1 MTIAIIGGG
10 VGGMAA
16 AYDFAKAGQE
26 VTIYEAAD
34 HVGGLAAGF
43 TIPRWDWSVEHYYH
57 HWFAS
62 DHHILGLIE
71 ELGLRERVLFL
82 RPITAVYH
90 QGEFYPLDSP
100 LSVLQFPGLSF
111 VNRLRMGMV
120 VAYLKYVA
128 RWEPLEK
135 VTAHRWM
142 RRAVGGRA
150 YEILW
155 EPLLIGKFGPHYQEV
170 NMAWMWARFK
180 ARTPRLGTYE
190 GGFQAFNEDLAA
202 RLEGMGVRI
211 RLGTPVE
218 SIQPDADGGL
228 RLRHA
233 AGEQRVDQC
242 LTTTSPALLARMA
255 PALPAAYLERL
266 LAMKSMG
273 AVVMILALEHQLSE
287 SGIYWHNLPKEAG
300 FPFLSLVEHT
310 NFLPPEHF
318 GGDHVV
324 YCGDYL
330 DPDHEYFASDEG
342 DLLERF
348 LAALPRF
355 NAKFS
360 RTWVKDTW
368 LHRTR
373 YAQPVPSVNHSKA
386 IPDLKTPIPGL
397 WLASMSQVY
406 PWDRGTNFAVEVARR
421 AARRMLHE
429 GP

>member
-1 MTIAIIGGG
+1 MRIGVIGGG

-16 AYDFAKAGQE
+16 AYDFAKAGHE
-26 VTIYEAAD
+26 VIIYEAAD

-43 TIPRWDWSVEHYYH
+43 SIPRWNWSVEHYYH

-62 DHHILGLIE
+62 DRHILGLID
-71 ELGLRERVLFL
+71 ELGLRQKVLFL
-82 RPITAVYH
+82 RPITVVYH
-90 QGEFYPLDSP
+90 EGEFYPLDSP
-100 LSVLQFPGLSF
+100 LAVLQFPGLSPI
-111 VNRLRMGMV
+111 NRVRMGVV

-128 RWEPLEK
+128 RWHPLEK

-142 RRAVGGRA
+142 RRAVGERA

-155 EPLLIGKFGPHYQEV
+155 EPLLVGKFGPHYKEV

-190 GGFQAFNEDLAA
+190 GGFQAFNEDLAI
-202 RLEGMGVRI
+202 RLREMGVRI
-211 RLGTPVE
+211 LLGTPVRSIKPE
-218 SIQPDADGGL
+218 SSGGL
-228 RLRHA
+228 QLNHA
-233 AGEQRVDQC
+233 VGVDRVDQC

-255 PALPAAYLERL
+255 PDLPGVYLERL

-273 AVVMILALEHQLSE
+273 AVVLILALEHRLSE

-318 GGDHVV
+318 GGDHIV

-330 DPDHEYFASDEG
+330 DPSHEYFKLSKEE
-342 DLLERF
+342 LLERF
-348 LAALPRF
+348 LGALPRF
-355 NAKFS
+355 NPRFEPG
-360 RTWVKDTW
+360 WVKDSW

-373 YAQPVPSVNHSKA
+373 YAQPVPPVNHSKA
-386 IPDLKTPIPGL
+386 IPDLKTPVSGL

-421 AARRMLHE
+421 AARRMLQESH
-429 GP
+429 

>member
-1 MTIAIIGGG
+1 MKIGIIGGG

-16 AYDFAKAGQE
+16 AFDFAGAGRE
-26 VTIYEAAD
+26 VVIYEAAD

-43 TIPRWDWSVEHYYH
+43 SIPRWNWSVEHYYH

-62 DHHILGLIE
+62 DRHILGLID
-71 ELGLRERVLFL
+71 ELGLRQKVLFL

-90 QGEFYPLDSP
+90 AGEFYPLDSP
-100 LSVLQFPGLSF
+100 LAVLRFPGLS
-111 VNRLRMGMV
+111 VINRLRMGGV

-128 RWEPLEK
+128 RWHPLEQ

-142 RRAVGGRA
+142 RRAVGERA

-155 EPLLIGKFGPHYQEV
+155 EPLLVGKFGPYYKEV

-202 RLEGMGVRI
+202 RLREMGVRI
-211 RLGTPVE
+211 LLGTPVR
-218 SIQPDADGGL
+218 SIKPEASGGL
-228 RLRHA
+228 QLEYA
-233 AGEQRVDQC
+233 AGVDRVDQC
-242 LTTTSPALLARMA
+242 LATTSPALLARTA
-255 PALPAAYLERL
+255 PDLPSGYLERL

-273 AVVMILALEHQLSE
+273 AVVLILALEHRLSE

-310 NFLPPEHF
+310 NFLSPEHF
-318 GGDHVV
+318 GGDHIV

-330 DPDHEYFASDEG
+330 DPSHEYFELSKEE
-342 DLLERF
+342 LLERF

-355 NAKFS
+355 NPGFE
-360 RTWVKDTW
+360 RGWVRDSW

-373 YAQPVPSVNHSKA
+373 YAQPIPPVNHSKA

-429 GP
+429 TR